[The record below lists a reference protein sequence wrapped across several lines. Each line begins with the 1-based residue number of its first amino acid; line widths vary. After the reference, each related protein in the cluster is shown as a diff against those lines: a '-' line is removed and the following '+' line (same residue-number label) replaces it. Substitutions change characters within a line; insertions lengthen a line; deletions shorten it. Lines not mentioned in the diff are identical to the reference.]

1 MNIESN
7 TYTKQEKLK
16 SKKAIE
22 QLFKSGKT
30 IKAYPLKAI
39 YIPKDVIDNI
49 NLNVGVSVSKRNVK
63 LAVNR
68 NLIKRRM
75 REAYRLN
82 NKVLKQVLNENNK
95 GFDIMFVCHSSQIL
109 SYQEIEDKIK
119 VILNRLTELSE
130 VVSS

>member
-1 MNIESN
+1 MSIERN
-7 TYTKQEKLK
+7 TYAKEDKLK

-30 IKAYPLKAI
+30 IKAYPLRAI
-39 YIPKDVIDNI
+39 FISKDVVDN
-49 NLNVGVSVSKRNVK
+49 NYLNVGVSVPKRSIK

-82 NKVLKQVLNENNK
+82 NNDLKQALITKNK
-95 GFDIMFVCHSSQIL
+95 GLDVILICHSSQIL

>member
-1 MNIESN
+1 MSIERNI
-7 TYTKQEKLK
+7 YTKEDKLK

-22 QLFKSGKT
+22 QLFKCGKT
-30 IKAYPLKAI
+30 IKVYPLKAI
-39 YIPKDVIDNI
+39 YISKDVVDSRY
-49 NLNVGVSVSKRNVK
+49 LNVGVSVPKRNMK

-82 NKVLKQVLNENNK
+82 NRGLKQTLSINNK
-95 GFDIMFVCHSSQIL
+95 AIDVMLVCHSSQIL

>member
-1 MNIESN
+1 MSIERN
-7 TYTKQEKLK
+7 TYSKEEKLK

-39 YIPKDVIDNI
+39 YLTKDVVDNRY
-49 NLNVGVSVSKRNVK
+49 LNVGVSVPKRNIK

-82 NKVLKQVLNENNK
+82 NKDLKQALNTNNK
-95 GFDIMFVCHSSQIL
+95 GLDVMLVCHSSQIL